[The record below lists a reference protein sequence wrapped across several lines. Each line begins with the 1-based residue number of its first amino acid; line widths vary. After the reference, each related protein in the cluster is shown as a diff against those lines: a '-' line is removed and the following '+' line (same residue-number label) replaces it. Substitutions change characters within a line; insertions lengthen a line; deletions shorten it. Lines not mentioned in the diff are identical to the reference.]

1 MYEEILCYKTNMDFE
16 KGGSM
21 ICDLQKASMWKRC
34 SAALFDGILLCIVI
48 VLFAWIIST
57 ALGFDEHSA
66 TLDACYAQYEETYGV
81 TLRLSLA
88 DYEAL
93 GEEELGRLNAAYD
106 ALAADERAVYAY
118 NMMMQLTPVVT
129 SLSILLG
136 YMVMEFTI
144 PMCLGNGQT
153 LGKKIFSIG
162 VMRQDGVKLSGTTLF
177 IRTVLGKY
185 TIETMIPVLMIIM
198 IFFGSIGLVGPAIIG
213 AIVLCNIIMLIA
225 TRTNAAIHDGIASTV
240 CVDLPSQMI
249 FNSREDMLAYRKKL
263 HAEKVAKET
272 C

>member
-1 MYEEILCYKTNMDFE
+1 MYIEILWIEKNMDFE

-34 SAALFDGILLCIVI
+34 SAALFDFILLCIVI
-48 VLFAWIIST
+48 VLFAWIMSA
-57 ALGFDEHSA
+57 ALGFDGYSA
-66 TLDACYAQYEETYGV
+66 TLDACYARYEEAYDV
-81 TLRLSLA
+81 NLRLSLA
-88 DYEAL
+88 EYEAL
-93 GEEELGRLNAAYD
+93 EEEALSRLNAAYD
-106 ALAADERAVYAY
+106 ALAADAEAVYAY
-118 NMMMQLTPVVT
+118 NMTMQLTLVVT

-153 LGKKIFSIG
+153 LGKKIFAIG

-185 TIETMIPVLMIIM
+185 TIETMIPVLMLLM
-198 IFFGSIGLVGPAIIG
+198 IFFGSVGIVAPLIIG
-213 AIVLCNIIMLIA
+213 SIVLINIIMLIA

-249 FNSREDMLAYRKKL
+249 FNTREDMIAYKKKL
-263 HAEKVAKET
+263 HAEKAAQET
-272 C
+272 Y